1 MNRYSNS
8 NIKHTKI
15 NGLRSQGTSYLGRTR
30 YPQIRPS
37 ENDIYVITEWGDRF
51 DQLAFQF
58 YGDVSMWWIIT
69 TENPNKRGGLSM
81 FCPIGVQLVIP
92 QNINQI
98 INDFDQL
105 NTSSPTNLQSSGGA
119 QGGGSAGSSGGSS
132 GGSGTSGGGGG
143 GY

>member
-8 NIKHTKI
+8 NIKHTKTNSI
-15 NGLRSQGTSYLGRTR
+15 RNQGTSYLSRTR

-58 YGDVSMWWIIT
+58 YGDVTLWWIIT
-69 TENPNKRGGLSM
+69 TANPNKTGKLSM
-81 FCPIGVQLVIP
+81 FCPVGVQLVIP
-92 QNINQI
+92 QNLTAIMS
-98 INDFDQL
+98 DFDKI
-105 NTSSPTNLQSSGGA
+105 NRTSDVELQSIGGTSGGGVSSGGT
-119 QGGGSAGSSGGSS
+119 SG
-132 GGSGTSGGGGG
+132 GTSGGGGG